1 MRSKP
6 AIKQWLVAVRSFNSM
21 ATNLYPSAKF
31 RQNDYDRIIKSINY
45 EHNLFHWANST
56 KWMNCVIYGPLKEK
70 KTPFQFYWELIF
82 TTIVRFASSMN
93 LLFEFPNHFE
103 SHPQRGTFHLFI
115 ENMNDINIY
124 SPMKNKTNCIDR
136 TSQIDR
142 LLNNLWPILSI

>member
-1 MRSKP
+1 
-6 AIKQWLVAVRSFNSM
+6 
-21 ATNLYPSAKF
+21 
-31 RQNDYDRIIKSINY
+31 
-45 EHNLFHWANST
+45 
-56 KWMNCVIYGPLKEK
+56 
-70 KTPFQFYWELIF
+70 
-82 TTIVRFASSMN
+82 MN

-103 SHPQRGTFHLFI
+103 SHPQSGTFRLFI